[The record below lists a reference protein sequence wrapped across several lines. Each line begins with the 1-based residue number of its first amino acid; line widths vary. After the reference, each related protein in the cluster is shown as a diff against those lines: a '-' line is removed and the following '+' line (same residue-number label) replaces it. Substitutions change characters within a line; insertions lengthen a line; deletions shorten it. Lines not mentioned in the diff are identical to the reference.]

1 MLKRLETVCVL
12 SLVLTG
18 ACRAPRGASWSQ
30 GDALAAES
38 VELEMNATGG
48 VVAIEYHVT
57 PELVPESIHA
67 AMNAL
72 HPGGRVVAGEREM
85 VGGEL
90 FWELSKEI
98 DGREVEVMFRLDGT
112 LASEELEV
120 AANDVPETARTAVEA
135 LMDGRITTWEEIR
148 DGERNL
154 VEYHAKIEAS
164 GRRFKVAVGADGAV
178 RSVAREIPAEIEVP
192 VPMTGR

>member
-1 MLKRLETVCVL
+1 MLKRLPYLCVL
-12 SLVLTG
+12 SLVLAG
-18 ACRAPRGASWSQ
+18 ACRAPQGASWSQ

-38 VELEMNATGG
+38 VELEMNASGG

-67 AMNAL
+67 AMNEL

-85 VGGEL
+85 AGGEL
-90 FWELSKEI
+90 YWELSKEI

-112 LASEELEV
+112 LASEEIEV
-120 AANDVPETARTAVEA
+120 AASSVPEAARAAVDA
-135 LMDGRITTWEEIR
+135 LMDGRVTAWEEIR

-154 VEYHAKIEAS
+154 VEYHAKVEAS

-178 RSVAREIPAEIEVP
+178 RSVVREVPAEIEVP
-192 VPMTGR
+192 VPMTRG